1 MKNTIKINRTIQGLS
16 QDQLAKEVDVSRQ
29 TINAIENNK
38 YFPSLELGL
47 KLSKVLKCSVNELF
61 SLDWTNWKAPLRP
74 YFNLN
79 PTPTLHP
86 KLMYLR

>member
-16 QDQLAKEVDVSRQ
+16 QEQLAKAVDVSRQ

-47 KLSKVLKCSVNELF
+47 KLSQILKCSVNELF
-61 SLDWTNWKAPLRP
+61 SLD
-74 YFNLN
+74 
-79 PTPTLHP
+79 
-86 KLMYLR
+86 